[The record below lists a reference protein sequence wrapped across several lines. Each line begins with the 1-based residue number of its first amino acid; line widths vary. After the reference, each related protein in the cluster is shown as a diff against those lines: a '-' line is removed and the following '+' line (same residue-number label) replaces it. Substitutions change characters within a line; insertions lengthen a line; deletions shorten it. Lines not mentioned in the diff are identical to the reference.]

1 MNFKYNKKNV
11 TFSYKDKKFYLNDE
25 NLLNVNVYLTPASLT
40 KEFAYLCIKLNVP
53 LMQKKYGN
61 CIFLRSDTWLKKQTD
76 EENDAIIVDN
86 MNNKIYDICPMTL
99 LSMNIEATPGE
110 KMEKTDVFIQ
120 DKQLICP
127 ELNFYFN
134 FENVDVVFYQ
144 RFTSYTRTFDLTF
157 VLKNKKRMDLS
168 LIDRKKYMKEL
179 DQYFKENNMEV
190 VKTGPD
196 PINWHEAYEKH
207 YKNNLDW
214 SNVYKL
220 DSETEEE
227 EDEWV
232 EGETDDEELSD
243 DYIYS
248 SEDEVSVDLS
258 ESKKRKLD
266 EEWEKKGKVLDSDDY
281 DRWEKK
287 QKV

>member
-1 MNFKYNKKNV
+1 MNFKYKKKNV
-11 TFSYKDKKFYLNDE
+11 TFTYKDKKFYLNNE
-25 NLLNVNVYLTPASLT
+25 NLLNVNVYLSPASLT
-40 KEFAYLCIKLNVP
+40 KEFAYVCIRLNVP

-61 CIFLRSDTWLKKQTD
+61 CIFLRSDSWLKKQTD
-76 EENDAIIVDN
+76 EENDAMIVDN
-86 MNNKIYDICPMTL
+86 MNKKIYEICPMIL
-99 LSMNIEATPGE
+99 LSMNVEATPGA

-127 ELNFYFN
+127 ELNFYYN

-157 VLKNKKRMDLS
+157 VLKNKKRMDLTV
-168 LIDRKKYMKEL
+168 IDRKKYMKDL
-179 DQYFKENNMEV
+179 DKYFKENNIEV

-196 PINWHEAYEKH
+196 PINWADVYERH
-207 YKNNLDW
+207 YKYQFDW
-214 SNVYKL
+214 IHVYMPPS
-220 DSETEEE
+220 DTEEE

-232 EGETDDEELSD
+232 QGETDEELSD

-248 SEDEVSVDLS
+248 SEDELSVDIP

-266 EEWEKKGKVLDSDDY
+266 EQWENKGKVLDSDDY

>member
-1 MNFKYNKKNV
+1 MNFKYKKKNV
-11 TFSYKDKKFYLNDE
+11 TFTYKDKKFYLNNE
-25 NLLNVNVYLTPASLT
+25 NLLNVNVYLSPASLT
-40 KEFAYLCIKLNVP
+40 KEFAYVCIRLNVP

-61 CIFLRSDTWLKKQTD
+61 CIFLRSDSWLKKQTD
-76 EENDAIIVDN
+76 EENDAMIVDN
-86 MNNKIYDICPMTL
+86 MNKKIYEICPMIL
-99 LSMNIEATPGE
+99 LSMNVEATPGA

-127 ELNFYFN
+127 ELNFYYN

-157 VLKNKKRMDLS
+157 VLKNKKRMDLTV
-168 LIDRKKYMKEL
+168 IDRKKYMKDL
-179 DQYFKENNMEV
+179 DKYFKENNIEV

-196 PINWHEAYEKH
+196 PINWADVYERH
-207 YKNNLDW
+207 YKYQFDW
-214 SNVYKL
+214 IHVYMPPS
-220 DSETEEE
+220 DTDEE

-232 EGETDDEELSD
+232 QGETDEELSD

-248 SEDEVSVDLS
+248 SEDELSVDIP

-266 EEWEKKGKVLDSDDY
+266 EQWENKGKVLDSDDY